1 MVFAIGKAGA
11 TATSFPPRATSIYAV
26 RDVEPAPLRT
36 PRRRLVYVVLSFA
49 AVDLLWL
56 LFIAHGVY
64 RLLSA

>member
-1 MVFAIGKAGA
+1 M
-11 TATSFPPRATSIYAV
+11 P
-26 RDVEPAPLRT
+26 DVDPTAPLRT
-36 PRRRLVYVVLSFA
+36 RTSRRRLVYVVLSFA